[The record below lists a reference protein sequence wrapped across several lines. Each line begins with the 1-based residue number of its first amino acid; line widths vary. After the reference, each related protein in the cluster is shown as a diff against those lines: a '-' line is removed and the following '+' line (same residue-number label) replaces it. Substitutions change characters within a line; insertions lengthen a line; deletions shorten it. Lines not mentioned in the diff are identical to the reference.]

1 MGLEAIIEQRDE
13 RISKCGLAGSKGQEL
28 NDLERAERPSQP
40 ISIAPER
47 IPAQEHSEQASELAT
62 IGALIVWMAGDDVHS
77 KNRASG

>member
-1 MGLEAIIEQRDE
+1 MVPTEE
-13 RISKCGLAGSKGQEL
+13 S

-47 IPAQEHSEQASELAT
+47 MPDKGTQEIHQKNDSEQASELAA
-62 IGALIVWMAGDDVHS
+62 IGALIVRMARDDVHS